1 MIQLTK
7 AQFEK
12 CWEIFMD
19 LGEEGLYM
27 NHYQLANATEI
38 HAAWEWKA
46 FLTDPKTV
54 DYITT
59 EMNIIR
65 SAAINEMV
73 HKAPNSNSVGQSQL
87 INALGKL
94 DEKTAKKEGPVF
106 IYTYVPLNEEQKYAP
121 NVRTL
126 DAAGIE
132 QDGEGG
138 WIIDD
143 ET

>member
-1 MIQLTK
+1 MLQLTK
-7 AQFEK
+7 AQFK
-12 CWEIFMD
+12 DCWDIFIE

-27 NHYQLANATEI
+27 NHYQLAQATLIED
-38 HAAWEWKA
+38 AWQWKA

-65 SAAINEMV
+65 NAAINEMV

-94 DEKTAKKEGPVF
+94 DEKATKKEGPVF
-106 IYTYVPLNEEQKYAP
+106 IYTYVPLNNEQKYAP

-126 DAAGIE
+126 EAEGIKK
-132 QDGEGG
+132 DGEGG
-138 WIIDD
+138 WII
-143 ET
+143 EE

>member
-7 AQFEK
+7 AQFK
-12 CWEIFMD
+12 DCWEIFME

-27 NHYQLANATEI
+27 NHYQLAQCTTIED
-38 HAAWEWKA
+38 AWQWKS

-54 DYITT
+54 DYIST

-65 SAAINEMV
+65 NAAINEMV

-94 DEKTAKKEGPVF
+94 DEKAAKKEGPVF
-106 IYTYVPLNEEQKYAP
+106 IYTYVPLNEEQKHAP

-126 DAAGIE
+126 SAEGIE
-132 QDGEGG
+132 SDGNGG
-138 WIIDD
+138 WIID
-143 ET
+143 E

>member
-1 MIQLTK
+1 MMQLTK
-7 AQFEK
+7 AQYQE
-12 CWEIFMD
+12 CWDIFME

-27 NHYQLANATEI
+27 NHYQLAQSTLIED
-38 HAAWEWKA
+38 AWQWKS

-65 SAAINEMV
+65 NAAINEMV

-94 DEKTAKKEGPVF
+94 DEKAAKNEGPVF
-106 IYTYVPLNEEQKYAP
+106 IYSYVPLNDELKYAP

-126 DAAGIE
+126 TAEGIE
-132 QDGEGG
+132 SDGNGG
-138 WIIDD
+138 WIMD
-143 ET
+143 EG

>member
-7 AQFEK
+7 AQFNK
-12 CWEIFMD
+12 CWEIFLD
-19 LGEEGLYM
+19 LGEDGLYM
-27 NHYQLANATEI
+27 NHYQLAQNTEI
-38 HAAWEWKA
+38 NDALLWKS
-46 FLTDPKTV
+46 FLTDPQTV

-65 SAAINEMV
+65 NAAINEMV

-94 DEKTAKKEGPVF
+94 DERSSKKEGPVF
-106 IYTYVPLNEEQKYAP
+106 IYTYVPLNDEQKYAP
-121 NVRTL
+121 NIRTL
-126 DAAGIE
+126 TGEGIE
-132 QDGEGG
+132 YDGNGG

-143 ET
+143 